1 MGAWD
6 TLPRDWTNSVI
17 AMVQAGVPTNELA
30 GNTVFTDRLR
40 RYVTGLGRLG
50 QMRDRYVA
58 NQKQQTPDPA
68 VAKAYHGVMEPLQ
81 REAKDLHRIA
91 QDYLDVFS
99 GWSIKFRTNAAA
111 DRAIVKAGV
120 YRNHIEAVTDPANN
134 EYLKVVK
141 PVRPSGPTSPRRS
154 RPAPA
159 SAVHRSM
166 PTAIRSSTP
175 TIPAATTERA
185 LLTAG
190 QRASQAAGPPAP
202 AQENRRIIVS
212 GYTVV

>member
-17 AMVQAGVPTNELA
+17 AMAQAGVPTNDLA

-40 RYVTGLGRLG
+40 RYVAGLGRLG

-68 VAKAYHGVMEPLQ
+68 VAKTYHGVMEPLQ
-81 REAKDLHRIA
+81 REAKELHRIS
-91 QDYLDVFS
+91 QTYLNVFS

-141 PVRPSGPTSPRRS
+141 PARPIRPDKPPPLPPR
-154 RPAPA
+154 P
-159 SAVHRSM
+159 
-166 PTAIRSSTP
+166 
-175 TIPAATTERA
+175 
-185 LLTAG
+185 G
-190 QRASQAAGPPAP
+190 QRRAQVDADGDPIIYANHPGGNYGNAP
-202 AQENRRIIVS
+202 S
-212 GYTVV
+212 